1 MSTTQPIRNGE
12 DVQKLL
18 NYYEQEKPNLRNYTL
33 IICGL
38 HTALRISDLLSLRW
52 ENVYNFKKQRY
63 VTHLHVYE
71 KKTGKHSVLALNHHV
86 IQALEEYRNFRMPQP
101 QDYIFSK
108 TTNPAHPLCRSQAYR
123 IVKKAAEATLD
134 DTHISCHSLRKTF
147 GYHAWKRGTSPV
159 LIMDVYNHSSFVITR
174 RYLGIDQDDR
184 DTLFKELDF

>member
-52 ENVYNFKKQRY
+52 ENVYDFKKQRY

-71 KKTGKHSVLALNHHV
+71 KKPENTACL
-86 IQALEEYRNFRMPQP
+86 
-101 QDYIFSK
+101 
-108 TTNPAHPLCRSQAYR
+108 RS
-123 IVKKAAEATLD
+123 
-134 DTHISCHSLRKTF
+134 
-147 GYHAWKRGTSPV
+147 
-159 LIMDVYNHSSFVITR
+159 ITM
-174 RYLGIDQDDR
+174 
-184 DTLFKELDF
+184 

>member
-1 MSTTQPIRNGE
+1 MYNVLHLLKTFAYRSCGKGRQMSTTQPIRNGE

-52 ENVYNFKKQRY
+52 ENVYDFKKQRY

-101 QDYIFSK
+101 QDYIFPKRPIQPIRCAARRHIAS
-108 TTNPAHPLCRSQAYR
+108 L
-123 IVKKAAEATLD
+123 KKPPKRRLMI
-134 DTHISCHSLRKTF
+134 HISADTPCARPS
-147 GYHAWKRGTSPV
+147 A
-159 LIMDVYNHSSFVITR
+159 ITHGKEAHR
-174 RYLGIDQDDR
+174 RC
-184 DTLFKELDF
+184 